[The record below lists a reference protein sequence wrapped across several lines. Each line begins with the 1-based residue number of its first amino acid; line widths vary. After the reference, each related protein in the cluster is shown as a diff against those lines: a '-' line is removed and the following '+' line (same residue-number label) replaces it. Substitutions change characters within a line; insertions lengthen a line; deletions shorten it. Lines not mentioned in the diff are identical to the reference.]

1 MIKIM
6 IDAGHYGKYNQGVIP
21 EYWESVMSWQLHL
34 LLKAELEKYGFIVG
48 TTRSNQVADMEVY
61 TRGTKAKGYDMFLS
75 LHSNATG
82 TGVNESVDHPIVIR
96 QNADVASEA
105 FCQKLSN
112 KIAELMK
119 TKQEGRTGTRVQ
131 TNGAEYYG
139 VLRGAKAVGC
149 NKAYIIEHS
158 FHSATA
164 PCKWLLD
171 TDNLKKMAVAEAEII
186 AEHFGLKRKD
196 DVLKMTEKELNAF
209 VEKKV
214 KEEVAKNKE
223 KVYHYGTELPKWA
236 YSDVENMMKQEIF
249 AGAAKND
256 LDLNSSELKCLCWIA
271 RFWNK
276 LVKKGIIK

>member
-1 MIKIM
+1 ML
-6 IDAGHYGKYNQGVIP
+6 DAGHYGKYNQGAVP
-21 EYWESVMSWQLHL
+21 EYWESEMSWQLHL

-48 TTRSNQVADMEVY
+48 TTRTNQVADMEVY

-119 TKQEGRTGTRVQ
+119 TKQAGRTGTRVQ

-139 VLRGAKAVGC
+139 VLRGAKALGC

-158 FHSATA
+158 FHSASA
-164 PCKWLLD
+164 PCRWLMNI
-171 TDNLKKMAVAEAEII
+171 DNLKRLAEEESKII
-186 AEHFGLKRKD
+186 AEYYGLKKEVED
-196 DVLKMTEKELNAF
+196 MTREETIALIKEMT
-209 VEKKV
+209 
-214 KEEVAKNKE
+214 KE
-223 KVYHYGTELPKWA
+223 KVYHYGTELPEWA
-236 YSDVENMMKQEIF
+236 KDDVKFLMDKGIF
-249 AGAAKND
+249 KGVAPND
-256 LDLNSSELKCLCWIA
+256 LNLSESLLRTLCWIA
-271 RFWNK
+271 RAIRQFK
-276 LVKKGIIK
+276 